1 MKENT
6 KITLIRNMAEEE
18 ISREGWDG
26 LVDDYV
32 IAFELDDGTV
42 IYPARDY
49 EGNGPGV
56 IFGYNKNTNKPFAL
70 TPAIEEE

>member
-1 MKENT
+1 M
-6 KITLIRNMAEEE
+6 
-18 ISREGWDG
+18 
-26 LVDDYV
+26 

-56 IFGYNKNTNKPFAL
+56 MFGYNKKTKKPFAI
-70 TPAIEEE
+70 TQVIEEE